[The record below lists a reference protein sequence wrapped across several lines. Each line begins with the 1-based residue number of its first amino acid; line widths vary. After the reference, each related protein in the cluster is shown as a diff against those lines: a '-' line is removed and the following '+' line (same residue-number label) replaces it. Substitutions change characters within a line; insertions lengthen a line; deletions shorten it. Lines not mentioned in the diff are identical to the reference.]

1 MYSRIL
7 GFLDYTVSDHTSP
20 HSVVS
25 YHFAR
30 IIIIMLYRL
39 QFGLLCEENKW
50 KLSMVGTVN
59 NFGQFI
65 GIPMSGII
73 ADK

>member
-1 MYSRIL
+1 M
-7 GFLDYTVSDHTSP
+7 
-20 HSVVS
+20 
-25 YHFAR
+25 
-30 IIIIMLYRL
+30 
-39 QFGLLCEENKW
+39 CEENKW
-50 KLSMVGTVN
+50 KLSMVGTIN